1 MSHSVVPCDGFD
13 SVVGNIADQEQK
25 GKIRTILREYCRHQ
39 KVETFSDTTGWIFKQ
54 DKGCMPPKG
63 GNCRFTPTGNAVRE
77 LQSVLLFALCVKV
90 GIPMYRNSPIL
101 KINTGIQKVFRK
113 GKCYE

>member
-1 MSHSVVPCDGFD
+1 MSHRVAPCDGFD

-54 DKGCMPPKG
+54 VKESGSVNRPRLGSQRTATPTAQGILPVFNHLKKCGSVLQPSTTAYGSQLPKG
-63 GNCRFTPTGNAVRE
+63 
-77 LQSVLLFALCVKV
+77 
-90 GIPMYRNSPIL
+90 
-101 KINTGIQKVFRK
+101 
-113 GKCYE
+113 